1 MTNEEK
7 RVRRKQRLKTIGL
20 YLDDLLM
27 LLGGVALVTAAAL
40 AAGAAAAFAAAGC
53 WLSAAAWIMARA
65 RRRG

>member
-1 MTNEEK
+1 MTKDEK
-7 RVRRKQRLKTIGL
+7 RARRKQLLKMIGL

-27 LLGGVALVTAAAL
+27 LLGGVSLVTAAAL

-65 RRRG
+65 KRRG

>member
-7 RVRRKQRLKTIGL
+7 LARRKQRLKAVGL

-27 LLGGVALVTAAAL
+27 LLGGAALVTAAAL

-53 WLSAAAWIMARA
+53 WLSAAAWIIARA

>member
-1 MTNEEK
+1 MTTEEK
-7 RVRRKQRLKTIGL
+7 RDRRNRRLKMIGL

-27 LLGGVALVTAAAL
+27 LLGGVSLVTAAAL